1 MKAMSYATR
10 DRRVK
15 KRQMRRLWIIRIGAA
30 SRASGITYSRFIR
43 GLSLSGIQLD
53 RKALAYL
60 ASEEPKAFAQLVEI
74 SKSSS

>member
-30 SRASGITYSRFIR
+30 SRASGITYSRFIH